1 MWYIFTMDCYSTIK
15 KNEIILFVATWLD
28 LEIVILSEEFR
39 QKRTNMIFQAMHV
52 SSCIASHVRVPRVTF
67 SCFSPSH
74 QKFSQPGKHIHA
86 LTHTHTH
93 TPPCTPT
100 PGIFLKNKFHL
111 PK

>member
-39 QKRTNMIFQAMHV
+39 QKRTNMIFQAMQV

-86 LTHTHTH
+86 LTHTHTYA
-93 TPPCTPT
+93 
-100 PGIFLKNKFHL
+100 HL
-111 PK
+111 HAHPHLVSF